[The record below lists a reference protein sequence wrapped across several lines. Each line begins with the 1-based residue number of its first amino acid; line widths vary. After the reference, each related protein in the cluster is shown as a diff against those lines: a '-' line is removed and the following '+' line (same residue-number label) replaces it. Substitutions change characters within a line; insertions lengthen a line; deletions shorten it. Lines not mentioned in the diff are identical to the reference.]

1 MTTIPMATHQHDA
14 ASVPAPVVF
23 LSPPP
28 ADRVGFARYRNT
40 MSDFLETQGV
50 SGVLLVSARKI
61 EPFESFNPVLHIGVG
76 GRAVDDRSVVLA
88 EAVAARLGDAGM
100 CADLEQGG
108 SRGWPAAMA
117 VFDANAPP
125 AIHLSLP
132 VNFGPDLMILAGA
145 ALAPLRESGVLL
157 AVCGDAFDDR
167 VRVPIGRRDLAQAK
181 AWARG
186 ETPDGFRGVYPM
198 LFMMGAAGDS
208 DRLLDVA
215 TLPGARI
222 VALDS
227 SGARERD
234 YETEAAP
241 GAALQGELP

>member
-1 MTTIPMATHQHDA
+1 MTTIPMATQQQDA
-14 ASVPAPVVF
+14 PSVPVPVIF

-50 SGVLLVSARKI
+50 SGVLLVSARKV
-61 EPFESFNPVLHIGVG
+61 EPSKSFNPVLHIGVA
-76 GRAVDDRSVVLA
+76 GRAVDELSVILA

-108 SRGWPAAMA
+108 GSGWPAAMA

-167 VRVPIGRRDLAQAK
+167 VRAPLGRRSLAEAK
-181 AWARG
+181 VWARG
-186 ETPDGFRGVYPM
+186 ETPDSFRGVYPM
-198 LFMMGAAGDS
+198 LFMMGAAGDA

-222 VALDS
+222 VAFHS
-227 SGARERD
+227 SEAPEGDHIA
-234 YETEAAP
+234 ETAP
-241 GAALQGELP
+241 SAALEGE